1 MDLQNLP
8 DVHTGRDAQ
17 GVQDNIQRRAIRQ
30 ERHVLLGQDPGD
42 DALVTVTAGHLI
54 ADGDLPLLGD
64 IDPDDLVDAG
74 RELVAVFS
82 GENLDI
88 DNNAGFAVGDLQGGV
103 ADFPGLLA
111 EDGPQ
116 QALLSRQL
124 RLALGRDLADEDN
137 RRR

>member
-1 MDLQNLP
+1 M
-8 DVHTGRDAQ
+8 
-17 GVQDNIQRRAIRQ
+17 
-30 ERHVLLGQDPGD
+30 
-42 DALVTVTAGHLI
+42 TAGHLI

-64 IDPDDLVDAG
+64 IDPDDLVDTG
-74 RELVAVFS
+74 RELVAIFS

-111 EDGPQ
+111 KDGPQ
-116 QALLSRQL
+116 QALLSCQL